1 MNAGCDEERNP
12 NSQIC
17 HDCQNDLRNVTL
29 ATGTAR
35 FNTDDLF
42 CDELAFQAATPL
54 VDPDDVVMDS
64 PVVAAAAMLDLQGE
78 ANVPVY
84 TGAELEDMVR
94 NTMAQVP
101 HMPPRYH
108 GP

>member
-29 ATGTAR
+29 ATGTAH

-42 CDELAFQAATPL
+42 CDELSFRNFAAAERAGSFEIHTSWVRDSTPL
-54 VDPDDVVMDS
+54 VDAEDVVMDN
-64 PVVAAAAMLDLQGE
+64 PVVAAAAMLDLQT
-78 ANVPVY
+78 A
-84 TGAELEDMVR
+84 A
-94 NTMAQVP
+94 AA
-101 HMPPRYH
+101 PRYH

>member
-29 ATGTAR
+29 ATGTAH

-42 CDELAFQAATPL
+42 CDELSFRNFAAAERDSTPL
-54 VDPDDVVMDS
+54 VDAEDVVMDN
-64 PVVAAAAMLDLQGE
+64 PVVAAAAMLDLQT
-78 ANVPVY
+78 A
-84 TGAELEDMVR
+84 A
-94 NTMAQVP
+94 AA
-101 HMPPRYH
+101 PRYH

>member
-29 ATGTAR
+29 ATGTAQ

-42 CDELAFQAATPL
+42 CNELDFRPSTPL
-54 VDPDDVVMDS
+54 VDPDDVVMDES
-64 PVVAAAAMLDLQGE
+64 PVVAAAAMMDLADAAMMDTITTTGE
-78 ANVPVY
+78 VTA
-84 TGAELEDMVR
+84 A
-94 NTMAQVP
+94 
-101 HMPPRYH
+101 PRYH

>member
-29 ATGTAR
+29 ATGTAQ

-42 CDELAFQAATPL
+42 CDERDFRDERWPPLPSTPL
-54 VDPDDVVMDS
+54 VDPDDVVMDDS
-64 PVVAAAAMLDLQGE
+64 PVVAAAAMMDF
-78 ANVPVY
+78 A
-84 TGAELEDMVR
+84 A
-94 NTMAQVP
+94 P
-101 HMPPRYH
+101 HYH